1 MEAMVGKWGE
11 VAAAAAGDA
20 AAGAVGVME
29 WVRGVK
35 AVRAGV
41 VMGLGRSL

>member
-20 AAGAVGVME
+20 AVGAVGVME
-29 WVRGVK
+29 RVRGVE
-35 AVRAGV
+35 AVRGGV